1 MFDFATTD
9 LSLAIAH
16 HLLIFVLAGV
26 LAFEIGVIRPS
37 MKREDVLR
45 VASVDNWYGILAVAI
60 LVVGFSRAIY
70 AAKGWAYYQAN
81 GFFWAK
87 IAAFVAVALLSI
99 IPMIQIIRWR
109 RALTADSAFLPAAPD
124 IAGVR
129 RFLWAEAVFLRLH
142 PGLRRCDG
150 PRLRRLRALT
160 AASVGLQKFR
170 AGRCPLWVIFDRGGG
185 LCCASTSA

>member
-1 MFDFATTD
+1 M
-9 LSLAIAH
+9 
-16 HLLIFVLAGV
+16 
-26 LAFEIGVIRPS
+26 
-37 MKREDVLR
+37 R

-99 IPMIQIIRWR
+99 IPTIQIIRWR

-129 RFLWAEAVFLRLH
+129 RFLWTEAVFFAFIPTFSPLRW
-142 PGLRRCDG
+142 PEAMAPSRTDGRERC
-150 PRLRRLRALT
+150 
-160 AASVGLQKFR
+160 VQKFR
-170 AGRCPLWVIFDRGGG
+170 ASRCPLWVKSRHDTLKSPCPLYPRKRT
-185 LCCASTSA
+185 LLSAIGVVCR